1 MLYALELD
9 CVMVN
14 ARVAPNGSV
23 ARRPIEATAAKR
35 PTPAV
40 LELSEAWPCPLAAID
55 GIQKKRGLEAA
66 GSNMVPDW
74 IRLGVVDRL
83 PIWYQRSA
91 VRSPPLPPTPLE
103 LTLML
108 WAVHSDRLPLGRRE
122 IIASNSRS
130 SSASRS
136 LVLPWAGTFSG
147 K

>member
-23 ARRPIEATAAKR
+23 ARRPIEATSAKR

-55 GIQKKRGLEAA
+55 GNQKKRGLDAA
-66 GSNMVPDW
+66 GSKMVPDW
-74 IRLGVVDRL
+74 VNVGVVPRV
-83 PIWYQRSA
+83 PISYQRSA
-91 VRSPPLPPTPLE
+91 SRSPLNPATPLE

-108 WAVHSDRLPLGRRE
+108 S
-122 IIASNSRS
+122 
-130 SSASRS
+130 
-136 LVLPWAGTFSG
+136 
-147 K
+147 